1 MSGRGSVFLEPRLG
15 GENQEG
21 GREGGEMV
29 VEREEG
35 LKWFEDQGRQKGG
48 KRGGGTREE
57 FGALN

>member
-1 MSGRGSVFLEPRLG
+1 
-15 GENQEG
+15 
-21 GREGGEMV
+21 MV